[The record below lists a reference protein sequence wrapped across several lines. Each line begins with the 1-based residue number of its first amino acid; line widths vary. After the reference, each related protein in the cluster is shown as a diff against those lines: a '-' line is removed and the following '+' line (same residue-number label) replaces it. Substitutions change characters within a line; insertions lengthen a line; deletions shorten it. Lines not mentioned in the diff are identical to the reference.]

1 MTSEE
6 LIKKIVASVN
16 PLWTDLEKIRYVYLE
31 VGKELSKDAD
41 FFYTIGGKL
50 GKKGLPLNKL
60 VGRYNNML
68 PDDLKVTCYQGA
80 SILKEIYDELGI
92 KSKIILSLNNNT
104 VYKNGK
110 DTYTFKHYFLDAQD
124 EQGNHY
130 FLTVVSDIP
139 NIKMNL
145 KTEHFAKH
153 INYKKVINDK
163 EIQVY
168 DGPEIHETAL
178 SDEELRKID
187 EKIGYLNSIYEEHR
201 ELVYD
206 YDNEALSQLRTSLG
220 RNGLYLELEEMDTN
234 FYRSL
239 FRFNGIA
246 DKKISDIPDKV
257 KDKWIQLLCRLV
269 KTRIESIIGHSVHVN
284 EKIQDGFNYN
294 QWLKEL
300 VADINVYILLYCN
313 GNNVDGIYKFKVDKD
328 FNFDKYAR
336 DIRKEYNLKNIE
348 YDYDNPLAILTKMNA
363 LVKFMN
369 EPGERKGKFYKLLQS
384 LSYHYVSPEYMFDES
399 KPLTT
404 YYIAHKFYKVFSYI
418 MDTESTR
425 NFLSDKDFITQ
436 KECIK
441 TIIGMMYPEVTEKLA
456 KEMTNYNP
464 KYRPIENIIQVFSL
478 KNKKTDDY
486 EFYFDIESSRIGEPS
501 YFFLYNPK
509 NNKLTPNY
517 SIKDVLQNYIPLN
530 NRLVNK
536 IEEDLDTNEKGSR
549 T

>member
-153 INYKKVINDK
+153 INYKKVINDQ

-168 DGPEIHETAL
+168 DGPEIH
-178 SDEELRKID
+178 
-187 EKIGYLNSIYEEHR
+187 
-201 ELVYD
+201 
-206 YDNEALSQLRTSLG
+206 
-220 RNGLYLELEEMDTN
+220 
-234 FYRSL
+234 
-239 FRFNGIA
+239 
-246 DKKISDIPDKV
+246 
-257 KDKWIQLLCRLV
+257 
-269 KTRIESIIGHSVHVN
+269 
-284 EKIQDGFNYN
+284 
-294 QWLKEL
+294 
-300 VADINVYILLYCN
+300 
-313 GNNVDGIYKFKVDKD
+313 
-328 FNFDKYAR
+328 
-336 DIRKEYNLKNIE
+336 
-348 YDYDNPLAILTKMNA
+348 
-363 LVKFMN
+363 
-369 EPGERKGKFYKLLQS
+369 
-384 LSYHYVSPEYMFDES
+384 
-399 KPLTT
+399 
-404 YYIAHKFYKVFSYI
+404 
-418 MDTESTR
+418 
-425 NFLSDKDFITQ
+425 
-436 KECIK
+436 
-441 TIIGMMYPEVTEKLA
+441 
-456 KEMTNYNP
+456 
-464 KYRPIENIIQVFSL
+464 
-478 KNKKTDDY
+478 
-486 EFYFDIESSRIGEPS
+486 
-501 YFFLYNPK
+501 
-509 NNKLTPNY
+509 
-517 SIKDVLQNYIPLN
+517 
-530 NRLVNK
+530 
-536 IEEDLDTNEKGSR
+536 
-549 T
+549 